1 MVFYMVG
8 TLASCMLAVWMQKQD
23 ALLPGE
29 VSARRRWQKILLCGL
44 PLTLLSA
51 IRWGPGTDFY
61 YTYLPEFRAL
71 QWLRAGGG
79 EQLCEELFRP
89 LLGFLNQTLGLHK
102 EPEGVLQYYLR
113 VLSKSEPGYR
123 ALMELDVLL
132 GGQFRV
138 VVAVTSVII
147 GVCVFYAIFTQST
160 NPVLAIYLYVATSN
174 YFLSLNIVRQYVAI
188 AIGLVALQ
196 FAKER
201 RLWAFL
207 LCVALAMTFHTT
219 AVLLLP
225 CYFLGRVELKP
236 RYAVLLVALTFTGSG
251 VLGTAAAWL
260 MPRIGLGYYAR
271 YLGSKWDDGRLEV
284 ILLAINL
291 CVLLFSSWYWSA
303 AKKRCPYFILW
314 YNMTLLGTLALALSG
329 VLPLMKRVNYYYAA
343 PQFLLLP
350 EVLQAEE
357 DAKRRRILTVLI
369 VLAFAA
375 ETIVAVG
382 IYNKNGVL
390 PYQVRA
396 GSNG

>member
-1 MVFYMVG
+1 MAFYIVG

-23 ALLPGE
+23 ALQPGGN
-29 VSARRRWQKILLCGL
+29 SARRRWQKILLCGL

-89 LLGFLNQTLGLHK
+89 IVNLLNQMYGLPGTPTATMTIFLGILEK
-102 EPEGVLQYYLR
+102 C
-113 VLSKSEPGYR
+113 EPGYR
-123 ALMELDVLL
+123 ALMEAAVLL

-236 RYAVLLVALTFTGSG
+236 RYAVLLVALTFAGSS

-271 YLGSKWDDGRLEV
+271 YLGSAWEEGLEL
-284 ILLAINL
+284 ILFSINL

>member
-1 MVFYMVG
+1 MAFYIVG

-23 ALLPGE
+23 ALLPGG

-51 IRWGPGTDFY
+51 MRWGPGTDFY

-89 LLGFLNQTLGLHK
+89 IVDLLSQMYGLPGTPTSTMTVFLGILEK
-102 EPEGVLQYYLR
+102 C
-113 VLSKSEPGYR
+113 EPGYR
-123 ALMELDVLL
+123 ALMEAAVLL

-236 RYAVLLVALTFTGSG
+236 RYAVLLVALTFAGSG

-271 YLGSKWDDGRLEV
+271 YLGSAWEEGLEP

-396 GSNG
+396 VSNG

>member
-1 MVFYMVG
+1 MAFYMVG

-23 ALLPGE
+23 ALLPGGD
-29 VSARRRWQKILLCGL
+29 SARRRWQKILLCGL

-89 LLGFLNQTLGLHK
+89 IVNLLNQMYGLPGTPTSTMTVFLGIL
-102 EPEGVLQYYLR
+102 E
-113 VLSKSEPGYR
+113 KSEPGYR

-236 RYAVLLVALTFTGSG
+236 RYAVLLVALTFAGSS

-271 YLGSKWDDGRLEV
+271 YLGSAWEEGLEL
-284 ILLAINL
+284 ILFSINL
-291 CVLLFSSWYWSA
+291 CVLLFGSWYWSA
-303 AKKRCPYFILW
+303 AKKQCPYFILW

>member
-1 MVFYMVG
+1 MAFYIVG

-23 ALLPGE
+23 VLLPGG

-51 IRWGPGTDFY
+51 MRWGPGTDFY

-89 LLGFLNQTLGLHK
+89 IVNLLNQMYGLPGTPTATMTIFLGILEK
-102 EPEGVLQYYLR
+102 C
-113 VLSKSEPGYR
+113 EPGYR
-123 ALMELDVLL
+123 ALMEAAVLL

-236 RYAVLLVALTFTGSG
+236 RYAVLLVALTFAGSG

-271 YLGSKWDDGRLEV
+271 YLGSAWEEGLEL
-284 ILLAINL
+284 ILFSINL

>member
-1 MVFYMVG
+1 MAFYMVG

-23 ALLPGE
+23 ALQPGG

-89 LLGFLNQTLGLHK
+89 IVNLLNQMYGLPGTPTATMTIFLGILEK
-102 EPEGVLQYYLR
+102 C
-113 VLSKSEPGYR
+113 EPGYR
-123 ALMELDVLL
+123 ALMEAAVLL

-236 RYAVLLVALTFTGSG
+236 RYAVLLVALTFAGSG

-271 YLGSKWDDGRLEV
+271 YLGSAWEEGLEL
-284 ILLAINL
+284 ILFSINL

>member
-1 MVFYMVG
+1 MAFYMVG

-23 ALLPGE
+23 ALLPGG

-51 IRWGPGTDFY
+51 MRWGPGTDFY

-89 LLGFLNQTLGLHK
+89 IVNLLNQMYGLPGTPTATMTIFLGILEK
-102 EPEGVLQYYLR
+102 C
-113 VLSKSEPGYR
+113 EPGYR
-123 ALMELDVLL
+123 ALMEAAVLL

-236 RYAVLLVALTFTGSG
+236 RYAVLLVALTFAGSG

-271 YLGSKWDDGRLEV
+271 YLGSAWEEGLEL
-284 ILLAINL
+284 ILFSINL

>member
-1 MVFYMVG
+1 MAFYMVG

-23 ALLPGE
+23 ALQPGG

-51 IRWGPGTDFY
+51 MRWGPGTDFY

-89 LLGFLNQTLGLHK
+89 IVNLLNQMYGLPGTPTATMTIFLGILEK
-102 EPEGVLQYYLR
+102 C
-113 VLSKSEPGYR
+113 EPGYR
-123 ALMELDVLL
+123 ALMEAAVLL

-147 GVCVFYAIFTQST
+147 GVCVFYAIFIQST

-236 RYAVLLVALTFTGSG
+236 RYAVLLVALTFAGSG

-271 YLGSKWDDGRLEV
+271 YLGSAWEEGLEL
-284 ILLAINL
+284 ILFSINL

>member
-1 MVFYMVG
+1 MAFYIVG

-23 ALLPGE
+23 ALLPGG

-89 LLGFLNQTLGLHK
+89 IVDLLSQMYGLPGTPTSTMTVFLGILEK
-102 EPEGVLQYYLR
+102 C
-113 VLSKSEPGYR
+113 EPGYR
-123 ALMELDVLL
+123 ALMEAAVLL

-236 RYAVLLVALTFTGSG
+236 RYAVLLVALTFAGSG

-271 YLGSKWDDGRLEV
+271 YLGSAWEEGLEP

>member
-1 MVFYMVG
+1 MAFYIVG

-23 ALLPGE
+23 ALQPGG

-89 LLGFLNQTLGLHK
+89 IVDLLNQMYGLPGTPTATMTIFLGILEK
-102 EPEGVLQYYLR
+102 C
-113 VLSKSEPGYR
+113 EPGYR
-123 ALMELDVLL
+123 ALMEAAVLL

-236 RYAVLLVALTFTGSG
+236 RYAVLLVALTFAGSG

-271 YLGSKWDDGRLEV
+271 YLGSAWEEGLEL
-284 ILLAINL
+284 ILFSINL